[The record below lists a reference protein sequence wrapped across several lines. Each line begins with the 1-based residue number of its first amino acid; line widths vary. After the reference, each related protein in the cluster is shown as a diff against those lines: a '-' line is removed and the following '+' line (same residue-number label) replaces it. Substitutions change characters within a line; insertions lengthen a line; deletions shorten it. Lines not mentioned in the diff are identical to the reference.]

1 MKPFFTTLF
10 LALFAFVMGAQNAVT
25 IKDAEALRILDEI
38 SSTMSSYES
47 VEMDFALELEFP
59 GMEPEIQSGKIIQAG
74 DKYFLEMQI
83 QSIYSDGK
91 SLWLHMK
98 SNNEVQWNNAE
109 AAAEGGFM
117 NPSSLINLYKTGEFS
132 FAITNEVVEDN
143 QKIQQIEFKSLDDGA
158 PYSKMRLSIVKG
170 KNEVKRMKVFSKDG
184 SKFTLK
190 IESMATNK
198 IYPAE
203 MFVFD
208 KTKYPGVHVED
219 LRID

>member
-158 PYSKMRLSIVKG
+158 PYSKNEAEYCKRKKRSK
-170 KNEVKRMKVFSKDG
+170 KNESLF
-184 SKFTLK
+184 
-190 IESMATNK
+190 
-198 IYPAE
+198 
-203 MFVFD
+203 
-208 KTKYPGVHVED
+208 
-219 LRID
+219 